1 MTTLEEVFLHLGE
14 EEEVVEE
21 EEGSGG
27 CSNWFRSKSRKVGYS
42 NEDLSE
48 RIVQRYR

>member
-14 EEEVVEE
+14 EEEVLEE

-27 CSNWFRSKSRKVGYS
+27 CSSWFRSKSRKVGYS